1 MYLAKKISFIL
12 FLFTFI
18 SCNNKIS
25 KASENTINNEIK
37 HAKGLTIITK
47 ENYSIVE
54 VTSPW
59 PNAKKKYSYIK
70 CNSSSERNSDFN
82 IFTSFSNKSS

>member
-1 MYLAKKISFIL
+1 MYLAKKISFL
-12 FLFTFI
+12 LLLLTFI
-18 SCNNKIS
+18 SCNYKES

-37 HAKGLTIITK
+37 HAKGLSIITK

-59 PNAKKKYSYIK
+59 PNAK
-70 CNSSSERNSDFN
+70 RNIL
-82 IFTSFSNKSS
+82 IF